1 MVTMSDVDAKPNKA
15 EKPAP
20 VPTGDDRYRFIGF
33 EIYPKKSPRFWKS
46 DQEEA
51 EFARKVDLSSPMSV
65 FDRDFSLLHLIPV
78 SNADKIIITI
88 VAALLVATVAM
99 PWVGFR
105 TVTGSDFGLSWMGA
119 LSTLAG
125 GLGTAFAGGLAVGI
139 AALLGLI
146 IMIGAPVIGI
156 WSLVALWTKAK
167 SEDAFFARLRRPLSL
182 GYILFFACF
191 IGYILSFV
199 GGHIPGYERWGLI
212 DPGESFGF
220 MTLATVL
227 SYGVYLAAA
236 LGLVA
241 GVKSSDL

>member
-20 VPTGDDRYRFIGF
+20 VPSEDDRFRYIGF
-33 EIYPKKSPRFWKS
+33 GIYPKKAPRFWKS

-51 EFARKVDLSSPMSV
+51 EYARKVDLDSPMSLL
-65 FDRDFSLLHLIPV
+65 DRDFSLLHMIPI
-78 SNADKIIITI
+78 SNVDKIVITVVSI
-88 VAALLVATVAM
+88 LMIGTIAM

-105 TVTGSDFGLSWMGA
+105 TMNGTDFGMSWMGA
-119 LSTLAG
+119 LSTLLS
-125 GLGTAFAGGLAVGI
+125 GLGTAFAGGVTVGI
-139 AALLGLI
+139 SALLGLI

-156 WSLVALWTKAK
+156 WSLVAMWTKAK
-167 SEDAFFARLRRPLSL
+167 SDDAFFVRLRRPLSL

-191 IGYILSFV
+191 LGLILSFV

-212 DPGESFGF
+212 DPGEAYGF
-220 MTLATVL
+220 MSLVTVL
-227 SYGVYLAAA
+227 SYGVYIAAA
-236 LGLVA
+236 LGLVM